1 MYYYYIYITDTLSGA
16 KQSRFFIG
24 GMYHEGNY
32 KWTDGSEFE
41 FKNWNENQPDNSEGN
56 KNCVEFNG
64 GNHGGKWSVIKCTER
79 YDLHYI
85 CEYNLSKIEKCIAF
99 DYGGEYIIMILIKY
113 T

>member
-1 MYYYYIYITDTLSGA
+1 
-16 KQSRFFIG
+16 
-24 GMYHEGNY
+24 MYHGGNY

-99 DYGGEYIIMILIKY
+99 DYGGEYISIIMILIKY